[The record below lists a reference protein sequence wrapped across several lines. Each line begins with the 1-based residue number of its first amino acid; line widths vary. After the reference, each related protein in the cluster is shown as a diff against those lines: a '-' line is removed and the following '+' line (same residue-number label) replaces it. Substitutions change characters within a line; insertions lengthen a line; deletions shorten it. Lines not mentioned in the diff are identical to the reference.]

1 MKLVTLLALALLGAG
16 TTAGPAAAQS
26 QYKCLNADGS
36 VWWSSK
42 ACPVPSPHGN
52 ALRKC
57 IGRSGAVSFQ
67 QEPCGAGARQVSIR
81 EVHPEPPP
89 TPEQIRARELK
100 AQQDRAESAYLSRAA
115 GTDGRRS
122 SGGRMRTVASV
133 SPPSECELARKHRDD
148 VLAAV
153 GMKRTYDLLR
163 QLNDKVHA
171 ACR

>member
-1 MKLVTLLALALLGAG
+1 MKPATFLVITLAGAG
-16 TTAGPAAAQS
+16 TAAGPVAAQS
-26 QYKCLNADGS
+26 QYKCLNADGT

-42 ACPVPSPHGN
+42 ACPMPHPRGN

-57 IGRSGAVSFQ
+57 IGKGGAVSFQ

-89 TPEQIRARELK
+89 TPEQVRARELQ
-100 AQQDRAESAYLSRAA
+100 AQRDRAESAYLSRAA

-122 SGGRMRTVASV
+122 SGGRMRTIASA
-133 SPPSECELARKHRDD
+133 PSECEVARKHRDD